1 MSLKRS
7 AVNVLVWLAA
17 LTAGLAFVV
26 LAQSNSKNL
35 AGVSNF
41 DCAGCDRCAP
51 EVFVVRAIADAR
63 IISAHRCNFCQQC
76 FLRLNW
82 AFQPVSISNT
92 SDSGRIL
99 IHSGNVERQPAP

>member
-17 LTAGLAFVV
+17 LTAGLPGVGYYGPV
-26 LAQSNSKNL
+26 QCKKNL

-76 FLRLNW
+76 F
-82 AFQPVSISNT
+82 FC
-92 SDSGRIL
+92 D
-99 IHSGNVERQPAP
+99 